1 MCEADHPTVMSHKC
15 RLCGRRRAKRACPAL
30 RDSICAVCC
39 GTKRRVEINCPPDCG
54 YLISSKAH
62 PPAAV
67 QRQREKDFQFL
78 FPLVRG
84 LTGRQHEIMLH
95 VQGFLGTD
103 RPDEPA
109 MVDDDVADATKALAE
124 TYETASRGIIYEH
137 GAGRPSAERLSSELR
152 TLIESQRGEGSHI
165 SDGDVAAVLRRI
177 ETGARGARSA
187 VSYSGDDQEI
197 AYLSLLRRTL
207 SPQVAADDEKLKD
220 EAAVRNE
227 TSPLIIPG

>member
-1 MCEADHPTVMSHKC
+1 
-15 RLCGRRRAKRACPAL
+15 
-30 RDSICAVCC
+30 
-39 GTKRRVEINCPPDCG
+39 
-54 YLISSKAH
+54 
-62 PPAAV
+62 
-67 QRQREKDFQFL
+67 
-78 FPLVRG
+78 
-84 LTGRQHEIMLH
+84 
-95 VQGFLGTD
+95 
-103 RPDEPA
+103 

-152 TLIESQRGEGSHI
+152 TLIESQRGKGSHI

-177 ETGARGARSA
+177 ETGARSA
-187 VSYSGDDQEI
+187 VSYSGDDKEI

-207 SPQVAADDEKLKD
+207 SPQVAADDEKPKD